1 MVTGMRD
8 IRRVNR
14 KINNAEKTLLEKN
27 PFFGQGP
34 GLRGLDAVDLFEEI
48 VSVRWAGWP
57 CVAHRPRHR
66 ALVEKKG
73 GGDTS
78 LPLFFVHLIIHKL
91 HLEFSLK
98 SDIVIP

>member
-14 KINNAEKTLLEKN
+14 KIRNAEKTLLEKN
-27 PFFGQGP
+27 PFIGEGAE
-34 GLRGLDAVDLFEEI
+34 LRGLDAVDLFQEI
-48 VSVRWAGWP
+48 VPVHWAGWP

-78 LPLFFVHLIIHKL
+78 LPLFFC
-91 HLEFSLK
+91 S
-98 SDIVIP
+98 SNYS

>member
-14 KINNAEKTLLEKN
+14 KTRNAEKTLLEKN

-34 GLRGLDAVDLFEEI
+34 GLRGLDAVDLFDEI
-48 VSVRWAGWP
+48 VSVRWAGLP

-66 ALVEKKG
+66 ALADKKRG
-73 GGDTS
+73 WRRQFAH
-78 LPLFFVHLIIHKL
+78 FFVHLIIHKL

-98 SDIVIP
+98 SDILEA